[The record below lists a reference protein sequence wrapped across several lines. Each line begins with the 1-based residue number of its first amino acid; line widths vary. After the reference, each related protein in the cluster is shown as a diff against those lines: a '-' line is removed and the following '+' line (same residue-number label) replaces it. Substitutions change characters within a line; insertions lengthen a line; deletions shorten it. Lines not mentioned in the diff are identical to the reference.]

1 MTTATVS
8 NAYLSNIH
16 VSNMHVSNMHVSNI
30 GLIAA
35 FALVALAGT
44 ASAQDRAE
52 LDRATITGNRELPK
66 VLTIVPWKKP
76 LPGQLL
82 GRPVQ
87 SLLDEP
93 LLPLEPEVFKRKMLL
108 HQQQAQHQAQQ
119 QPSATLPTPATPP
132 R

>member
-1 MTTATVS
+1 VTAA
-8 NAYLSNIH
+8 NLSKNWLL
-16 VSNMHVSNMHVSNI
+16 VLAVV
-30 GLIAA
+30 AA
-35 FALVALAGT
+35 T

-93 LLPLEPEVFKRKMLL
+93 LQPLEPEVFRRKMLL
-108 HQQQAQHQAQQ
+108 HQVQTQQQVQQ
-119 QPSATLPTPATPP
+119 QPSATPPSPATPP

>member
-1 MTTATVS
+1 MSLAP
-8 NAYLSNIH
+8 AH
-16 VSNMHVSNMHVSNI
+16 VARPW
-30 GLIAA
+30 L
-35 FALVALAGT
+35 LTLALAACVG
-44 ASAQDRAE
+44 ASAQDRTE
-52 LDRATITGNRELPK
+52 LDRTTITGNRELPK

-93 LLPLEPEVFKRKMLL
+93 LLPLEPEVFRRLMDL
-108 HQQQAQHQAQQ
+108 HTQQRAAAAVPASLA
-119 QPSATLPTPATPP
+119 PSTAPTSTPTPTPTVP

>member
-1 MTTATVS
+1 MRAD
-8 NAYLSNIH
+8 YRP
-16 VSNMHVSNMHVSNI
+16 
-30 GLIAA
+30 AA
-35 FALVALAGT
+35 QAWLFTVALAACAG
-44 ASAQDRAE
+44 ASAQDRTE
-52 LDRATITGNRELPK
+52 LDRTPITGNRELPK

-93 LLPLEPEVFKRKMLL
+93 LLPLEPEVFRRLMDL
-108 HQQQAQHQAQQ
+108 HAQQ
-119 QPSATLPTPATPP
+119 RVAAAVPVTPAPTPAVP